1 MAIFFTDKS
10 RAFGVSYGAGQA
22 RDEIVDIAIVAM
34 TTAMLDNVDDEVGL
48 MWVPAGAVITGIA
61 VSATDMD
68 TNGTPALAFDIGD
81 DADEDR
87 LMVATQVGRAGT
99 VDQAIAR
106 TGLGYKYN
114 TRTRL
119 KAYVQTAAATA
130 AAGTLTVVIRYFVD
144 PEFSTTPL
152 TATTTA

>member
-10 RAFGVSYGAGQA
+10 RSFGTAYGAGPA
-22 RDEIVDIAIVAM
+22 RDEVSDIAIVAM
-34 TTAMLDNVDDEVGL
+34 TTAMIDNVDDEVGL
-48 MWVPAGAVITGIA
+48 MWVPAGAIITGIA

-68 TNGTPALAFDIGD
+68 TNASPTIAFDIGD

-87 LMVATQVGRAGT
+87 LMAATQVARAGG

-106 TGLGYKYN
+106 TGLGFKYT

-130 AAGTLTVVIRYFVD
+130 AAGTLTVVIRYIVD
-144 PEFSTTPL
+144 AEYSTTPL